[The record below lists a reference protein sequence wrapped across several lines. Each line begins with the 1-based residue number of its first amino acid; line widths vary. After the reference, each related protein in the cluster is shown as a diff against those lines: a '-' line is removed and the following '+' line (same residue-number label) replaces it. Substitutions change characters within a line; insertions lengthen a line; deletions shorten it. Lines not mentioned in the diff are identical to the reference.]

1 MNATTLA
8 GRVEVVA
15 DQDGLTSRAGTALLA
30 GVADRTGLTSA
41 LGEAM
46 GGVRERASRHCP
58 GRALRDVA
66 VMLADG
72 GDALCDVRVLRDEP
86 ALFGPVASD
95 ATAWRA
101 IAAVDEGRL
110 DAIRRARAVARE
122 RVWAQ
127 SGAPRRVVLDID
139 ATLVTA
145 HSDKEGAAGT
155 YKGGY
160 GFCPLVCFESE
171 RGEAMSALLRPGNA
185 GANNAWDHVEVLCL
199 ALEQLPAGI
208 DPRSVLVRCDSGGA
222 THLLTDT
229 VSDLGLCFSVGFDLT
244 EPIRSAILAL
254 PEEAWQPA
262 LAADGS
268 ERDGASVAE
277 LTELD
282 LSAWPDGTRAICR
295 RERPHPGAQLSFT
308 DHDGHRFQVHITNQ
322 QGGRIARLEQL
333 HRQRARVEDSIRC
346 AKDSGL
352 RNLPFRAFE
361 PNQVWLELV
370 LIGQDLLAWTQR
382 LLLAH
387 SSARRWEPK
396 RLRYRLLHVAARI
409 TRHAR
414 RTRLH
419 LPASWPWRH
428 DLIDAWHQLSTLPTI

>member
-1 MNATTLA
+1 VNATTLV

-15 DQDGLTSRAGTALLA
+15 DQDGLTSRAGTALLV
-30 GVADRTGLTSA
+30 GVADRVGLTEA

-46 GGVRERASRHCP
+46 RGVRERASRHCP

-86 ALFGPVASD
+86 ALFGPVCSD

-101 IAAVDEGRL
+101 IAAVDAARL
-110 DAIRRARAVARE
+110 DAIRHARASARE

-127 SGAPRRVVLDID
+127 AGAPRRVVLDID
-139 ATLVTA
+139 ATLVSA

-160 GFCPLVCFESE
+160 GFNPLVCFESE
-171 RGEAMSALLRPGNA
+171 SREAMSALLRPGNA
-185 GANNAWDHVEVLCL
+185 GSNNAWDHLEVLCL

-208 DPRSVLVRCDSGGA
+208 DLASVLVRCDSAGA

-229 VSDLGLCFSVGFDLT
+229 ASELGVRFSVGFDLT
-244 EPIRSAILAL
+244 EPVRAAILAL
-254 PEEAWQPA
+254 PESAWQAA
-262 LAADGS
+262 LTADGGT
-268 ERDGASVAE
+268 RDGAQVAE
-277 LTELD
+277 LVALD
-282 LSAWPDGTRAICR
+282 LSGWPAGTRAICR

-308 DHDGHRFQVHITNQ
+308 DHDGHRFQVLITNQ
-322 QGGRIARLEQL
+322 TGRRIARLEQL
-333 HRQRARVEDSIRC
+333 HRQRARVEDAIRC

-352 RNLPFRAFE
+352 RNVPFRAFE
-361 PNQVWLELV
+361 ANQVWLELV
-370 LIGQDLLAWTQR
+370 LMGQDLLAWTQR

-387 SSARRWEPK
+387 SPARRWEPK

-419 LPASWPWRH
+419 LPAGWPWRS
-428 DLIDAWHQLSTLPTI
+428 DLIGAWHQLSGLETI